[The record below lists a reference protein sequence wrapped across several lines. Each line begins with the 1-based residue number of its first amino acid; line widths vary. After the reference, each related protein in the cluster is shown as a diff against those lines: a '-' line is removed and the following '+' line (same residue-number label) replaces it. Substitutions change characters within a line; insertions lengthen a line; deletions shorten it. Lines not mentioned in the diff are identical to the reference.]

1 LFKEP
6 ILPNPGFLGF
16 TFPWKSVQFAPRV
29 ALVGKATLYF
39 PEIKQVFGMVTIR
52 LSRGGSKKRP
62 FYHVLVTDSR
72 SPRDSRY
79 IERVG
84 YYNPMASKGEIPLSM
99 QMERV
104 QHWISKGAQPSE
116 RVAHL
121 IERLQKSVAKA

>member
-1 LFKEP
+1 ME
-6 ILPNPGFLGF
+6 ISTMRASGRC
-16 TFPWKSVQFAPRV
+16 AIY
-29 ALVGKATLYF
+29 KATLYF
-39 PEIKQVFGMVTIR
+39 PGIKQVFGMVTIR

-84 YYNPMASKGEIPLSM
+84 YYNPMASKGEIPLSI

-116 RVAHL
+116 RVATL
-121 IERLQKSVAKA
+121 IERLQKAQAQTQAQA

>member
-1 LFKEP
+1 
-6 ILPNPGFLGF
+6 
-16 TFPWKSVQFAPRV
+16 
-29 ALVGKATLYF
+29 
-39 PEIKQVFGMVTIR
+39 MVTIR

-84 YYNPMASKGEIPLSM
+84 YYNPMASKGEIPLSI

-121 IERLQKSVAKA
+121 IGRLQKAQAQTQTQAPA

>member
-1 LFKEP
+1 ME
-6 ILPNPGFLGF
+6 ISTIRASG
-16 TFPWKSVQFAPRV
+16 R
-29 ALVGKATLYF
+29 LVMRRPFIFRET
-39 PEIKQVFGMVTIR
+39 KQVFGMVTIR

-84 YYNPMASKGEIPLSM
+84 YYNPMASKGEIPLSI

-116 RVAHL
+116 RVATL
-121 IERLQKSVAKA
+121 LQRLQKAQTQAQA